1 VNAIE
6 DIIDDLLA
14 REGGYV
20 NQWPDRGGATNGGI
34 TQATLS
40 AWLKREAT
48 VEEVRALT
56 DEAKRAIYWKL
67 YYAEPGFSC
76 IDDFDLLSLVVD
88 SAVQHGTR
96 TVIRWLQRCCDVVQD
111 GILGP
116 ITQAA
121 IESHGGAWLY
131 RRLLA
136 IRIGYYFAII
146 ADSPAQ
152 AAFAKGWFNRIKHF
166 IEDAP

>member
-1 VNAIE
+1 MSDIE

-14 REGGYV
+14 REGGFSDIAL
-20 NQWPDRGGATNGGI
+20 DRGGPTNSGI
-34 TQATLS
+34 TWRTLN
-40 AWLKREAT
+40 AWLKRNAT
-48 VEEVRALT
+48 RDELKNLSEET
-56 DEAKRAIYWKL
+56 KREIYRQF
-67 YYAEPGFSC
+67 YYIEPGFSC

-116 ITQAA
+116 TTAAA

-136 IRIGYYFAII
+136 IRIGHYFAII

-152 AAFAKGWFNRIKHF
+152 AVFAKGWFNRIKHF

>member
-1 VNAIE
+1 LNAIE

-14 REGGYV
+14 REGGFV
-20 NQWPDRGGATNGGI
+20 NQWPDRGGATNFGI
-34 TQATLS
+34 TRGTLS
-40 AWLKREAT
+40 AWLKRDAT
-48 VEEVRALT
+48 VEDVKNLPVETAR
-56 DEAKRAIYWKL
+56 DIYRQF
-67 YYAEPGFSC
+67 YYIEPGFAC
-76 IDDFDLLSLVVD
+76 IDDFDLLGLVVD

-96 TVIRWLQRCCDVVQD
+96 TVIRWLQRACDVVQD

-116 ITQAA
+116 TTAAA

-136 IRIGYYFAII
+136 IRIGYYFSII

-152 AAFAKGWFNRIKHF
+152 AVFAKGWFNRIKHF